1 MFLSCLSPFPW
12 NPHSS
17 LGEPCKIRD
26 VLFPLA
32 DENRGVDENPD
43 GLRGAR
49 SQRKKH
55 ATTFI
60 DNSGLNDDYDVW
72 VWSLKFFLVNDAD
85 DR

>member
-1 MFLSCLSPFPW
+1 
-12 NPHSS
+12 
-17 LGEPCKIRD
+17 
-26 VLFPLA
+26 LA

-72 VWSLKFFLVNDAD
+72 V
-85 DR
+85 